1 MAWEAGPAWEAPGGP
16 EQWRV
21 ERSAG
26 GFFTSCSLAQG
37 LVPLSCPSPTAV
49 ALPSRGNLQPFLSAD
64 WATFAVGP
72 GHGIQLPSGRL
83 LVPAY
88 TYRVDR
94 RECFGKV
101 CRTSP
106 HAFAFYSDDHG
117 QTWHH
122 GGLVPNLR
130 SGECQLAAVDGG
142 QAGSVLYCNARS
154 PLGSRVQAVSEDEGA
169 SFLPGELVPA
179 LAETARGCQGSI
191 VGFPAPPTSQLPDE
205 GWSVGSRKVPIFS
218 SLCPGVQEPPE
229 EGVGDTQGGGV
240 LGGTEGC
247 GSSPGDPGPGPG
259 LSGNMAFLGPPAA
272 SSQSPTWLL
281 YSHPTGRRARLHM
294 GVRLSRSPLDPNSWT
309 EPWVIYEGPSGYS
322 DLASIGPTPQ
332 GALTFACLYESG
344 AKVSYEEIAFCLFSL
359 QEILRQLRPGPEPSS
374 RGKSGERCRPS

>member
-1 MAWEAGPAWEAPGGP
+1 MAQRSGGCNG
-16 EQWRV
+16 Q
-21 ERSAG
+21 
-26 GFFTSCSLAQG
+26 QG
-37 LVPLSCPSPTAV
+37 LPHKLCPPSPGPGPLSCPSPTAV
-49 ALPSRGNLQPFLSAD
+49 ALPCRGNLQSLPSAD

-88 TYRVDR
+88 AYRVDR

-101 CRTSP
+101 CRTSA

-130 SGECQLAAVDGG
+130 SGECQLAVVDSG
-142 QAGSVLYCNARS
+142 QASSVLYCNARS
-154 PLGSRVQAVSEDEGA
+154 PLGSRVQAVSEDEGS

-191 VGFPAPPTSQLPDE
+191 VGFPAPPASQPPDE

-218 SLCPGVQEPPE
+218 SLCPAVQEPPE
-229 EGVGDTQGGGV
+229 EGPGDTQGGGV

-247 GSSPGDPGPGPG
+247 DSSPGDPGSGDPGPGPG
-259 LSGNMAFLGPPAA
+259 LGRKVEFLGPPAA
-272 SSQSPTWLL
+272 PSRSPTWLL

-294 GVRLSRSPLDPNSWT
+294 GVRLSRSPLDPDSWT

-332 GALTFACLYESG
+332 GALTFACLYECG
-344 AKVSYEEIAFCLFSL
+344 AKVSYEEIAFCQFSL
-359 QEILRQLRPGPEPSS
+359 REVLQQLRPGPGPRSPG
-374 RGKSGERCRPS
+374 GKSEQRCWPS